1 MILAEYIQL
10 KFYMMKKLFVLIVLI
25 VGIIW
30 GTEAQSKGITFEQTK
45 EWKKVL
51 KKAKKEKK
59 LIFIDCYT
67 SWCGPCK
74 MLSSQV
80 FTREDVGNQFN
91 ADFINV
97 KYDMEKDADGVML
110 KDKFEV
116 KAFPTLVFV
125 DPNTQ
130 QVVHKMVG
138 AGSAEWL
145 MEGGKIAKD
154 PQNNLSGLTK
164 RYEAGERN
172 IDLLSRYLAV
182 LASAYMQEKQGAVAT
197 EYLNALSDDE
207 IATKENWDL
216 IKKNITDPLSKPLK
230 QVIANIERFYE
241 VAGKEVVDY
250 KLEMSIKGAVAEI
263 VFWRPGNGEFDEVR
277 NTELIK
283 LLQSLDYAFV
293 PGALANLYTAEYIR
307 KGDYKGMLNS
317 MREAFKYNV
326 FRNGEDQMYFQ
337 NNIEAL
343 TGCDDKALV
352 QEGIDWIDARCAQ
365 TKDYFNK
372 ANLMNS
378 KARLLIQNGDT
389 LGADKAK
396 MEEEKYN
403 AEGEKRSGGKAVRAI
418 RMN

>member
-1 MILAEYIQL
+1 
-10 KFYMMKKLFVLIVLI
+10 MKKVFLLVMLVAGILF
-25 VGIIW
+25 GA
-30 GTEAQSKGITFEQTK
+30 EAQNRSINFEQTK
-45 EWKKVL
+45 VWKQIV

-59 LIFIDCYT
+59 LIFVDCYT

-74 MLSSQV
+74 MLANNV
-80 FTREDVGNQFN
+80 FTKDEVADYFNQTFVN
-91 ADFINV
+91 A
-97 KYDMEKDADGVML
+97 KYDMETQFG
-110 KDKFEV
+110 V

-125 DPNTQ
+125 DPATQ
-130 QVVHKMVG
+130 QVVHRMVG

-145 MEGGKIAKD
+145 VEGAKTAGD
-154 PQNNLSGLTK
+154 PQNNLTGLTK

-172 IDLLSRYLAV
+172 GEFLGRYLAA
-182 LASAYMQEKQGAVAT
+182 LASAYMQEEQGKVAS
-197 EYLNALSDDE
+197 EYLNTLSE
-207 IATKENWDL
+207 EQLATKENWEL
-216 IKKNITDPLSKPLK
+216 VKKYVSDPLSEPLK
-230 QVIANIERFYE
+230 KVMQNRDKFYA

-250 KLEMSIKGAVAEI
+250 KLENSIKGAVAEI
-263 VFWRPGNGEFDEVR
+263 TYWRPGNGEFDEAR
-277 NTELIK
+277 NGELIK
-283 LLQSLDYAFV
+283 LLQSLDYAFI
-293 PGALANLYTAEYIR
+293 PGALASLYTAEYVR

-326 FRNGEDQMYFQ
+326 FRNGEEQMYFQ

-343 TGCDDKALV
+343 AGCDDKTLV

-365 TKDYFNK
+365 TKDYFAK

-378 KARLLIQNGDT
+378 KARLLTKNGDT

>member
-1 MILAEYIQL
+1 
-10 KFYMMKKLFVLIVLI
+10 MKKLCLLVILLA
-25 VGIIW
+25 GIILE
-30 GTEAQSKGITFEQTK
+30 TQAQEKGICFEQTN

-59 LIFIDCYT
+59 LIFVDCYT

-74 MLSSQV
+74 ILSSQV

-91 ADFINV
+91 ADFVNV
-97 KYDMEKDADGVML
+97 KYDMEKDADGVKL
-110 KDKFEV
+110 KDAFGI

-125 DPNTQ
+125 DPKTE

-145 MEGGKIAKD
+145 MEGGKVAND
-154 PQNNLSGLTK
+154 PENNLDGLTK
-164 RYEAGERN
+164 RYDAGERS
-172 IDLLSRYLAV
+172 IDLLSRYLNV
-182 LASAYMQEKQGAVAT
+182 LSSAYMREKQGAVAA
-197 EYLNALSDDE
+197 EYLNSLSDDE
-207 IATKENWDL
+207 IVTKDNWEL
-216 IKKNITDPLSKPLK
+216 IKKNVTDPLSKPMR
-230 QVIANIERFYE
+230 QVVANIGRFYE

-250 KLEMSIKGAVAEI
+250 KIEMTIKGAVMEI
-263 VFWRPGNGEFDEVR
+263 SLWRPGNGEFDEER
-277 NTELIK
+277 NAELIK
-283 LLQSLDYAFV
+283 FLQSLDYAFV
-293 PGALANLYTAEYIR
+293 PGALATLYTAGYVR
-307 KGDYKGMLNS
+307 QGDYKGMLNS

-326 FRNGEDQMYFQ
+326 FRNGEGQMYFQ

-352 QEGIDWIDARCAQ
+352 QEGIDWIDAKCAQ
-365 TKDYFNK
+365 TSDYFAK

-378 KARLLIQNGDT
+378 KARLLTKNGDT

-403 AEGEKRSGGKAVRAI
+403 KEGEKRSGGRTTRAI

>member
-1 MILAEYIQL
+1 
-10 KFYMMKKLFVLIVLI
+10 
-25 VGIIW
+25 
-30 GTEAQSKGITFEQTK
+30 
-45 EWKKVL
+45 
-51 KKAKKEKK
+51 
-59 LIFIDCYT
+59 
-67 SWCGPCK
+67 
-74 MLSSQV
+74 
-80 FTREDVGNQFN
+80 
-91 ADFINV
+91 
-97 KYDMEKDADGVML
+97 
-110 KDKFEV
+110 
-116 KAFPTLVFV
+116 
-125 DPNTQ
+125 
-130 QVVHKMVG
+130 MVG

-154 PQNNLSGLTK
+154 PQNNLRGLTK

-172 IDLLSRYLAV
+172 TDLLSRYLTA
-182 LASAYMQEKQGAVAT
+182 LSSAYMQEKQGAVAA

-207 IATKENWDL
+207 IVTKDNWEL
-216 IKKNITDPLSKPLK
+216 IKKNVSDPLSKPIR
-230 QVIANIERFYE
+230 QVIANIGRFYE

-250 KLEMSIKGAVAEI
+250 KLENSIKGAVAEI
-263 VFWRPGNGEFDEVR
+263 TYWRPGNGEFDEAR
-277 NTELIK
+277 NGELIK
-283 LLQSLDYAFV
+283 LLQSLDYAFI
-293 PGALANLYTAEYIR
+293 PGALASLYTAEYVR

-326 FRNGEDQMYFQ
+326 FRNGEEQMYFQ

-343 TGCDDKALV
+343 AGCDDKTLV

-365 TKDYFNK
+365 TKDYFAK

-378 KARLLIQNGDT
+378 KARLLTKNGDT

>member
-1 MILAEYIQL
+1 
-10 KFYMMKKLFVLIVLI
+10 MKKLFVMVILLT
-25 VGIIW
+25 GIIL
-30 GTEAQSKGITFEQTK
+30 GARAQEQGIRFEQTK
-45 EWKKVL
+45 EWKKIL
-51 KKAKKEKK
+51 KQAKKEKK

-74 MLSSQV
+74 MLSANV

-91 ADFINV
+91 KDFVNV
-97 KYDMEKDADGVML
+97 KFDMEKDADGVIL

-130 QVVHKMVG
+130 QVVHRMVG

-145 MEGGKIAKD
+145 MAGGKLAND
-154 PQNNLSGLTK
+154 PRNNLNGLTK
-164 RYEAGERN
+164 RYEAGERSV
-172 IDLLSRYLAV
+172 DLLSRYLTA
-182 LASAYMQEKQGAVAT
+182 LSSAYMQEKQGAVAA

-207 IATKENWDL
+207 IVTKENWDL
-216 IKKNITDPLSKPLK
+216 IKNNVSDPLSKPMR
-230 QVIANIERFYE
+230 QVIANAGRFYE

-250 KLEMSIKGAVAEI
+250 KIEMTIKGAVADLAS
-263 VFWRPGNGEFDEVR
+263 WRPGRGEFDGAR
-277 NTELIK
+277 NAEMIK
-283 LLQSLDYAFV
+283 LLLSLDYAFV
-293 PGALANLYTAEYIR
+293 PGALANLYTVEYIR
-307 KGDYKGMLNS
+307 QGDYKGMLNS

-343 TGCDDKALV
+343 TGCSDKALV
-352 QEGIDWIDARCAQ
+352 QEGIDWIDTRCAQ
-365 TKDYFNK
+365 TKDYFGK

-378 KARLLIQNGDT
+378 KARLLTKNGDT

-403 AEGEKRSGGKAVRAI
+403 AEGEKRSGGKAIRAI

>member
-1 MILAEYIQL
+1 
-10 KFYMMKKLFVLIVLI
+10 MKKMCLLVMLLA
-25 VGIIW
+25 GIIL
-30 GTEAQSKGITFEQTK
+30 GSQAQEKGIRFEQTK

-80 FTREDVGNQFN
+80 FTLENVGNQFN
-91 ADFINV
+91 ADFVNV
-97 KYDMEKDADGVML
+97 KYDMEKDADGVKL
-110 KDKFEV
+110 KDAFEI

-125 DPNTQ
+125 DPKTE

-164 RYEAGERN
+164 RYDAGERN
-172 IDLLSRYLAV
+172 VDLLSRYLNA
-182 LASAYMQEKQGAVAT
+182 LASAYMQEKQGAVAA

-207 IATKENWDL
+207 IVTKDNWDL
-216 IKKNITDPLSKPLK
+216 IKKNVNDPLSKPMR
-230 QVIANIERFYE
+230 QVLANVERFYE

-250 KLEMSIKGAVAEI
+250 KIEMTLKGAVMEI
-263 VFWRPGNGEFDEVR
+263 SFWRPGNGEFDEAR
-277 NTELIK
+277 NAELIK

-293 PGALANLYTAEYIR
+293 PGALATLYTAEYVR

-326 FRNGEDQMYFQ
+326 FRNGGEQMYFQ

-352 QEGIDWIDARCAQ
+352 QEGIG
-365 TKDYFNK
+365 
-372 ANLMNS
+372 LMQDVHRQKIIS
-378 KARLLIQNGDT
+378 QKPT
-389 LGADKAK
+389 
-396 MEEEKYN
+396 
-403 AEGEKRSGGKAVRAI
+403 
-418 RMN
+418 

>member
-1 MILAEYIQL
+1 
-10 KFYMMKKLFVLIVLI
+10 MKKLFVLIVLMAGI
-25 VGIIW
+25 VW
-30 GTEAQSKGITFEQTK
+30 GAEAQSKGITFEQTK

-91 ADFINV
+91 ADFVNV

-154 PQNNLSGLTK
+154 PQNNLRGLTK

-172 IDLLSRYLAV
+172 TDLLSRYLTA
-182 LASAYMQEKQGAVAT
+182 LSSAYMQEKQGAVAA

-207 IATKENWDL
+207 IVTKDNWEL
-216 IKKNITDPLSKPLK
+216 IKKNVSDPLSKPIR
-230 QVIANIERFYE
+230 QVIANIGRFYE

-250 KLEMSIKGAVAEI
+250 KLENSIKGAVAEI
-263 VFWRPGNGEFDEVR
+263 TYWCPGNGEFDEAR
-277 NTELIK
+277 NGELIK
-283 LLQSLDYAFV
+283 LLQSLDYAFI
-293 PGALANLYTAEYIR
+293 PGALASLYTAEYVR

-326 FRNGEDQMYFQ
+326 FRNGEEQMYFQ

-343 TGCDDKALV
+343 AGCDDKTLV

-365 TKDYFNK
+365 TKDYFAK

-378 KARLLIQNGDT
+378 KARLLTKNGDT

-403 AEGEKRSGGKAVRAI
+403 KEGEKRSGGKAVRAI

>member
-1 MILAEYIQL
+1 
-10 KFYMMKKLFVLIVLI
+10 
-25 VGIIW
+25 
-30 GTEAQSKGITFEQTK
+30 
-45 EWKKVL
+45 
-51 KKAKKEKK
+51 
-59 LIFIDCYT
+59 
-67 SWCGPCK
+67 
-74 MLSSQV
+74 MLSANV

-91 ADFINV
+91 RDFVNV
-97 KYDMEKDADGVML
+97 KYDMEKDADGVIL
-110 KDKFEV
+110 KNTFDV

-125 DPNTQ
+125 DPNTR

-145 MEGGKIAKD
+145 MEGGKIAND
-154 PQNNLSGLTK
+154 PRNNLSGLTM
-164 RYEAGERN
+164 RYDAGERSV
-172 IDLLSRYLAV
+172 DLLSRYLNA
-182 LASAYMQEKQGAVAT
+182 LASAYMQEKQGAVAA

-207 IATKENWDL
+207 IVTKENWDL
-216 IKKNITDPLSKPLK
+216 IKKNVSDPLSKPLR
-230 QVIANIERFYE
+230 QVMANIGRFYE

-250 KLEMSIKGAVAEI
+250 KLEMAIKGAVSEI
-263 VFWRPGNGEFDEVR
+263 AYWRPGNGDFDEAR
-277 NTELIK
+277 NTELVK

-293 PGALANLYTAEYIR
+293 PGSLATLFTAEYIR
-307 KGDYKGMLNS
+307 KGDYRGMLNS

-326 FRNGEDQMYFQ
+326 FRGGEDQMYFQ

-352 QEGIDWIDARCAQ
+352 QEGIDWLDARCAR
-365 TKDYFNK
+365 TNDYFAK

-378 KARLLIQNGDT
+378 KARLLTKNGDT

-403 AEGEKRSGGKAVRAI
+403 KEGEKRSGGKAVRAI

>member
-1 MILAEYIQL
+1 
-10 KFYMMKKLFVLIVLI
+10 MKKVFLLVMLVAGILF
-25 VGIIW
+25 GA
-30 GTEAQSKGITFEQTK
+30 EAQNRSINFEQTK
-45 EWKKVL
+45 VWKQIV

-59 LIFIDCYT
+59 LIFVDCYT

-74 MLSSQV
+74 MLANNV
-80 FTREDVGNQFN
+80 FTKDEVADYFNQTFVN
-91 ADFINV
+91 A
-97 KYDMEKDADGVML
+97 KYDMEKDEDGIIL
-110 KDKFEV
+110 KTQFGV

-125 DPNTQ
+125 DPATQ
-130 QVVHKMVG
+130 QVVHRMVG

-145 MEGGKIAKD
+145 VEGAKTAGD
-154 PQNNLSGLTK
+154 PQNNLTGLTK

-172 IDLLSRYLAV
+172 GEFLGRYLAA
-182 LASAYMQEKQGAVAT
+182 LASAYMQEEQGKVAS
-197 EYLNALSDDE
+197 EYLNTLSE
-207 IATKENWDL
+207 EQLATKENWEL
-216 IKKNITDPLSKPLK
+216 VKKYVSDPLSEPLK
-230 QVIANIERFYE
+230 KVMQNRDKFYA

-250 KLEMSIKGAVAEI
+250 KLENSIKGAVAEI
-263 VFWRPGNGEFDEVR
+263 TYWRPGNGEFDEAR
-277 NTELIK
+277 NGELIK
-283 LLQSLDYAFV
+283 LLQSLDYAFI
-293 PGALANLYTAEYIR
+293 PGALASLYTAEYVR

-326 FRNGEDQMYFQ
+326 FRNGEEQMYFQ

-343 TGCDDKALV
+343 TGCDDKTLV
-352 QEGIDWIDARCAQ
+352 QEGINWIDARCAQ
-365 TKDYFNK
+365 TKDYFAK

-378 KARLLIQNGDT
+378 KARLLTKNGDT

>member
-1 MILAEYIQL
+1 MKRLYVIVILLTA
-10 KFYMMKKLFVLIVLI
+10 IVLGARAQEQ
-25 VGIIW
+25 GIR
-30 GTEAQSKGITFEQTK
+30 FEQTK
-45 EWKKVL
+45 EWKKIL

-74 MLSSQV
+74 MLSANV

-91 ADFINV
+91 RDFVNV
-97 KYDMEKDADGVML
+97 KYDMEKDADGVIL
-110 KDKFEV
+110 KNTFDV

-125 DPNTQ
+125 DPNTR

-145 MEGGKIAKD
+145 MEGGKIAND
-154 PQNNLSGLTK
+154 PRNNLSGLTT
-164 RYEAGERN
+164 RYDAGERSV
-172 IDLLSRYLAV
+172 DLLSRYLNA
-182 LASAYMQEKQGAVAT
+182 LASAYMQEKQGAVAA

-207 IATKENWDL
+207 IVTKENWDL
-216 IKKNITDPLSKPLK
+216 IKKNVSDPLSKPLR
-230 QVIANIERFYE
+230 QVMANIGRFYE

-250 KLEMSIKGAVAEI
+250 KLEMAIKGAVSEI
-263 VFWRPGNGEFDEVR
+263 AYWRPGNGDFDEAR
-277 NTELIK
+277 NTELVK

-293 PGALANLYTAEYIR
+293 PGSLATLFTAEYIR
-307 KGDYKGMLNS
+307 KGDYRGMLNS

-326 FRNGEDQMYFQ
+326 FRGGEDQMYFQ

-352 QEGIDWIDARCAQ
+352 QEGIDWLDARCAR
-365 TKDYFNK
+365 TNDYFAK

-378 KARLLIQNGDT
+378 KARLLTKNGDT

-403 AEGEKRSGGKAVRAI
+403 KEGEKRSGGKAVRAI

>member
-1 MILAEYIQL
+1 MKRLYVIVILLTA
-10 KFYMMKKLFVLIVLI
+10 IVLGARAQEQ
-25 VGIIW
+25 GIR
-30 GTEAQSKGITFEQTK
+30 FEQTK
-45 EWKKVL
+45 EWKKIL

-74 MLSSQV
+74 MLSANV

-91 ADFINV
+91 RDFVNV
-97 KYDMEKDADGVML
+97 KYDMEKDADGVIL
-110 KDKFEV
+110 KNTFDV

-125 DPNTQ
+125 DPNTR

-145 MEGGKIAKD
+145 MEGGKIAND
-154 PQNNLSGLTK
+154 PRNNLSGLTM
-164 RYEAGERN
+164 RYDAGERSV
-172 IDLLSRYLAV
+172 DLLSRYLNA
-182 LASAYMQEKQGAVAT
+182 LASAYMQEKQGAVAA

-207 IATKENWDL
+207 IVTKENWDL
-216 IKKNITDPLSKPLK
+216 IKKNVSDPLSKPLR
-230 QVIANIERFYE
+230 QVMANIGRFYE

-250 KLEMSIKGAVAEI
+250 KLEMAIKGAVSEI
-263 VFWRPGNGEFDEVR
+263 AYWRPGNGDFDEAR
-277 NTELIK
+277 NTELVK

-293 PGALANLYTAEYIR
+293 PGSLATLFTAEYIR
-307 KGDYKGMLNS
+307 KGDYRGMLNS

-326 FRNGEDQMYFQ
+326 FRGGEDQMYFQ

-352 QEGIDWIDARCAQ
+352 QEGIVWLVARCAR
-365 TKDYFNK
+365 TNDYFAK

-378 KARLLIQNGDT
+378 KARLLTKNGDT

-403 AEGEKRSGGKAVRAI
+403 KEGEKRSGGKAVRAI

>member
-1 MILAEYIQL
+1 
-10 KFYMMKKLFVLIVLI
+10 MKKLFVLIVLI
-25 VGIIW
+25 AGIVW
-30 GTEAQSKGITFEQTK
+30 GAEAQSKEITFEQTK

-91 ADFINV
+91 ADFVNV
-97 KYDMEKDADGVML
+97 KYDMEKDADGVKL
-110 KDKFEV
+110 KDAFEI

-125 DPNTQ
+125 DPKTE

-164 RYEAGERN
+164 RYDAGERN
-172 IDLLSRYLAV
+172 VDLLSRYLNA
-182 LASAYMQEKQGAVAT
+182 LASAYMQEKQGAVAA

-207 IATKENWDL
+207 IVTKDNWDL
-216 IKKNITDPLSKPLK
+216 IKKNVNDPLSKPMR
-230 QVIANIERFYE
+230 QVLANVERFYE

-250 KLEMSIKGAVAEI
+250 KIEMTIRGAVVGI
-263 VFWRPGNGEFDEVR
+263 SLWRPERGEFDEAR
-277 NTELIK
+277 NAELIK

-293 PGALANLYTAEYIR
+293 PGALATLYTAEYVR

-326 FRNGEDQMYFQ
+326 FRNGGEQMYFQ

-365 TKDYFNK
+365 TKDYFAK

-378 KARLLIQNGDT
+378 KARLLTKNGDT

-403 AEGEKRSGGKAVRAI
+403 KEGEKRSGGKAVRAI

>member
-1 MILAEYIQL
+1 
-10 KFYMMKKLFVLIVLI
+10 MKKLYLMVILLTAIVLG
-25 VGIIW
+25 VQAQEQGIR
-30 GTEAQSKGITFEQTK
+30 FEQTK
-45 EWKKVL
+45 EWKKIL

-74 MLSSQV
+74 MLSTNV

-91 ADFINV
+91 RDFVNV
-97 KYDMEKDADGVML
+97 KYDMEKDADGVIL
-110 KDKFEV
+110 KTTFDV

-125 DPNTQ
+125 DPNTG

-145 MEGGKIAKD
+145 MEGGKTAND

-172 IDLLSRYLAV
+172 ADFLSRYLNV
-182 LASAYMQEKQGAVAT
+182 LASAYMQDKQGAVAA

-216 IKKNITDPLSKPLK
+216 IKKNVNDPLSKPLR
-230 QVIANIERFYE
+230 QVMANIGRFHE

-250 KLEMSIKGAVAEI
+250 KLEMAIKGAVAEI
-263 VFWRPGNGEFDEVR
+263 TYWRPGNGDFDEAR
-277 NTELIK
+277 NTEMIK

-293 PGALANLYTAEYIR
+293 PEALANLYTAEYIR
-307 KGDYKGMLNS
+307 KGDYRGMLNS

-352 QEGIDWIDARCAQ
+352 QEGIDWIDARCAR
-365 TKDYFNK
+365 TNDYFAK

-378 KARLLIQNGDT
+378 KARLLTKNGDT

-403 AEGEKRSGGKAVRAI
+403 KEGEKRSGGRAVRAI

>member
-1 MILAEYIQL
+1 
-10 KFYMMKKLFVLIVLI
+10 MKKLFVMVILLTGMILGAQAQEQ
-25 VGIIW
+25 GIR
-30 GTEAQSKGITFEQTK
+30 FEQTK
-45 EWKKVL
+45 EWKKIL
-51 KKAKKEKK
+51 KQAKKEKK

-74 MLSSQV
+74 MLSANV

-91 ADFINV
+91 KDFVNV
-97 KYDMEKDADGVML
+97 KFDMEKDADGVIL

-130 QVVHKMVG
+130 QVVHRMVG

-145 MEGGKIAKD
+145 MAGGKLAND
-154 PQNNLSGLTK
+154 PRNNLSGLTK
-164 RYEAGERN
+164 RYEAGERSV
-172 IDLLSRYLAV
+172 DLLSRYLAA
-182 LASAYMQEKQGAVAT
+182 LSSAYMQEKQGAVAA

-207 IATKENWDL
+207 IVTKENWDL
-216 IKKNITDPLSKPLK
+216 IKNNVSDPLSKPMR
-230 QVIANIERFYE
+230 QVIANAGRFYE

-250 KLEMSIKGAVAEI
+250 KIEMTIKGAVADLAS
-263 VFWRPGNGEFDEVR
+263 WRPGRGEFDGAR
-277 NTELIK
+277 NAEMIK
-283 LLQSLDYAFV
+283 LLLSLDYAFV
-293 PGALANLYTAEYIR
+293 PGALANLYTVEYIR
-307 KGDYKGMLNS
+307 QGDYKGMLNS

-352 QEGIDWIDARCAQ
+352 QEGIDWIDTRCAQ
-365 TKDYFNK
+365 TKDYFSK

-378 KARLLIQNGDT
+378 KARLLTKNGDT

-403 AEGEKRSGGKAVRAI
+403 AEGEKRSGGKAIRAI

>member
-1 MILAEYIQL
+1 
-10 KFYMMKKLFVLIVLI
+10 MKKLFVLIVLMAGI
-25 VGIIW
+25 VW
-30 GTEAQSKGITFEQTK
+30 GAEAQSKGITFEQTK

-91 ADFINV
+91 ADFVNV

-154 PQNNLSGLTK
+154 PQNNLRGLTK

-172 IDLLSRYLAV
+172 TDLLSRYLTA
-182 LASAYMQEKQGAVAT
+182 LSSAYMQEKQGAVAA

-207 IATKENWDL
+207 IVTKDNWEL
-216 IKKNITDPLSKPLK
+216 IKKNVSDPLSKPIR
-230 QVIANIERFYE
+230 QVIANIGRFYE

-250 KLEMSIKGAVAEI
+250 KLDNSIMGATMALTH
-263 VFWRPGNGEFDEVR
+263 WRPGMGQTFDEKR
-277 NTELIK
+277 NEELIGY
-283 LLQSLDYAFV
+283 LLSVDYAGV
-293 PGALANLYTAEYIR
+293 PAALAQLYTAAYIR
-307 KGDYKGMLNS
+307 KGDFRGMLDKMKEVLS
-317 MREAFKYNV
+317 YNM
-326 FRNGEDQMYFQ
+326 FRAGADQHYFQ

-343 TGCDDKALV
+343 TLCDDKALV
-352 QEGIDWIDARCAQ
+352 EEGIKWIDEVCAV
-365 TKDYFNK
+365 TPDFFSK

-378 KARLLIQNGDT
+378 KARLQTKIGDT
-389 LGADKAK
+389 LGADKSK

-403 AEGEKRSGGKAVRAI
+403 KEGEKRSGGKVFRAM